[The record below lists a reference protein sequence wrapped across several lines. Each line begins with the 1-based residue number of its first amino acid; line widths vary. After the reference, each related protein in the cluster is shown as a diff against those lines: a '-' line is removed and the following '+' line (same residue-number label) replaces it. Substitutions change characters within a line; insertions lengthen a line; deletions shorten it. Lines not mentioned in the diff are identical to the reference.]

1 MSYMRILRS
10 VERLGE
16 GGRKEEKKEK
26 EKEEFMSLL
35 LEGGRWGVRG
45 VRKKRRR
52 WKGEGGLINQ
62 CEIGASVA
70 CSHSTTLGL

>member
-1 MSYMRILRS
+1 MSYMKILRS

-16 GGRKEEKKEK
+16 GGRKKKEK
-26 EKEEFMSLL
+26 EKEELMSLL
-35 LEGGRWGVRG
+35 LEGGGWGVRG

-52 WKGEGGLINQ
+52 RRKGERGLINQ